1 MAYGAMSYSDM
12 KKQEEE
18 AKRKAQERVNAGREV
33 GRLNIPVE
41 YKSQLV
47 NSQFDANGEPNYFID
62 RKANNTITPVAENG
76 LGLDYNA
83 YNAQYGNGKQP
94 QLGLSNNS
102 TQPTETQSGG
112 FQGGLSKAANA
123 GQGIVYQKGFTPNP
137 EQHGQDIGQQL
148 KRTDSAG
155 ISFAPQGV
163 SYEQPQLGLVNIN
176 ARPSQA
182 EMEQRQKL
190 IKQALT
196 PIAGARGITA
206 NQMRLAQSLMEEPA
220 KRQAE
225 LAKTQANINAGL
237 QKSALEA
244 QQAQQRQAL
253 EMARFGLQ
261 RQDALN
267 EQARQ
272 DALQAKADEHYA
284 AKKAQNDTL
293 FGLKKENLEMQNEQ
307 ARLGLNK
314 LQQAEDA
321 QNEYDNAK
329 TPDEQQKAYA
339 KMKRLGLVAKE
350 DKGTFQKTKV
360 PIMDENGTPIGER
373 EIFYNPITGETR
385 DPQGS
390 GGLGLNPANRT
401 VGNAAELA
409 DANGNV
415 QLRRG
420 QVVNGRRYLG
430 GNPYDEK
437 NWEEV

>member
-293 FGLKKENLEMQNEQ
+293 FGVVIFILSVF
-307 ARLGLNK
+307 GL
-314 LQQAEDA
+314 LQ
-321 QNEYDNAK
+321 
-329 TPDEQQKAYA
+329 
-339 KMKRLGLVAKE
+339 
-350 DKGTFQKTKV
+350 F
-360 PIMDENGTPIGER
+360 I
-373 EIFYNPITGETR
+373 
-385 DPQGS
+385 
-390 GGLGLNPANRT
+390 
-401 VGNAAELA
+401 
-409 DANGNV
+409 
-415 QLRRG
+415 
-420 QVVNGRRYLG
+420 
-430 GNPYDEK
+430 
-437 NWEEV
+437 